1 MALSE
6 IDLEPG
12 SGSPPG
18 EFAEFLAEAEK
29 RIDHLFETEQ
39 NKKIPRYIPS
49 NPVALYHVLDYVT
62 REDLP
67 LGRVFCEW
75 GSGFGVGACMAA
87 MLGYEAFGIEIE
99 RTLTEASEE
108 LASDCGIDN
117 VSILNTSYL
126 PDGFE
131 SYAAVGG
138 EELVLPGSF
147 SDHGEGFDAVPV
159 YDGMPYST
167 DEIDLFF
174 VYPWPG
180 EQEFMQ
186 QLFEAVAGEGAILLT
201 NLEDGEISAHQKVA
215 GEGEADT

>member
-1 MALSE
+1 MPLSE
-6 IDLEPG
+6 LHLEPG
-12 SGSPPG
+12 QGAPPA
-18 EFAEFLAEAEK
+18 EFADFLTEAEK

-39 NKKIPRYIPS
+39 NKKIPRFIPC
-49 NPVALYHVLDYVT
+49 NPVALYHVLEYVT
-62 REDLP
+62 RTDLP

-87 MLGYEAFGIEIE
+87 MLGYEAYGIEIE
-99 RTLTEASEE
+99 AS
-108 LASDCGIDN
+108 LADASDRLIADCGIEN
-117 VSILNTSYL
+117 VTILNTSYL
-126 PDGFE
+126 PEGFE

-138 EELVLPGSF
+138 EELVLPENF
-147 SDHGEGFDAVPV
+147 SDHGEGFDQVPI
-159 YDGMPYST
+159 YEGMPYTT

-186 QLFEAVAGEGAILLT
+186 QLFDAVATEGAILLT

-215 GEGEADT
+215 GEGEIV

>member
-1 MALSE
+1 MPLRE
-6 IDLEPG
+6 LHLDPDKG
-12 SGSPPG
+12 DPPP
-18 EFAEFLAEAEK
+18 EFTEFLAEAEK
-29 RIDHLFETEQ
+29 RIDHLFDTEQ
-39 NKKIPRYIPS
+39 NKKVPRYIPS
-49 NPVALYHVLDYVT
+49 NPVALYRTLEFVT
-62 REDLP
+62 RESLP

-87 MLGYEAFGIEIE
+87 MLGYEAYGIEIE
-99 RTLTEASEE
+99 QSLADASKALIDE
-108 LASDCGIDN
+108 CGIDD
-117 VSILNTSYL
+117 VTILNTSYL

-138 EELVLPGSF
+138 EELVLPESF
-147 SDHGEGFDAVPV
+147 SDRGEGFDGIPI
-159 YDGMPYST
+159 YDGMPHAT

-186 QLFEAVAGEGAILLT
+186 QLFDAVAGEGAILLT

-215 GEGEADT
+215 GDEDAD